1 MMSKEAG
8 MAKRLD
14 RKTAVVTAAGQGI
27 GHAIAAAFAREGARV
42 FASDI
47 DAEKLDGL
55 NRLGAETAC
64 LDVTDGAAI
73 DRYFGGVGPL
83 DILVNCAGWVHHGT
97 ILDAD
102 EAAWDRSIEVNLHSM
117 FRTIRAVLPGMR
129 ARRGGVILNIASV
142 VSSLKAAPNRCVY
155 GATKAGVIGLTKAV
169 AIDFVGD
176 GIRCNAICP
185 GTVDTPSLGE
195 RLAALPDPA
204 LARQQF
210 QARQPMQRF
219 GQPEEVAELALYLAS
234 DEAAFVTGAAYVI
247 DGGMS
252 L

>member
-1 MMSKEAG
+1 MSKEAG
-8 MAKRLD
+8 MAKRLH

-47 DAEKLDGL
+47 DADKLDEL
-55 NRLGAETAC
+55 NRLGAQTAP
-64 LDVTDGAAI
+64 LDVTDGAAVE
-73 DRYFGGVGPL
+73 RYLRAVGPL

-102 EAAWDRSIEVNLHSM
+102 EADWTRSIEVNLHSM

-129 ARRGGVILNIASV
+129 AGRGGVIVNVASV
-142 VSSLKAAPNRCVY
+142 VSSIKAAPNRCVY
-155 GATKAGVIGLTKAV
+155 AATKAGVIGLTKAV
-169 AIDFVGD
+169 AIDFVGE

-185 GTVDTPSLGE
+185 GTIDTPSLGE

-210 QARQPMQRF
+210 QARQPMGRF
-219 GQPEEVAELALYLAS
+219 GTPDEVAELAVYLAS
-234 DEAAFVTGAAYVI
+234 DEAAFVTGASFVV

>member
-1 MMSKEAG
+1 

-14 RKTAVVTAAGQGI
+14 QKTAVVTAAGQGI
-27 GHAIAAAFAREGARV
+27 GQAIAAAFVREGARV

-47 DAEKLDGL
+47 APEKLDEL
-55 NRLGAETAC
+55 NRIGAETAA
-64 LDVTDGAAI
+64 LDVTEGASVE
-73 DRYFGGVGPL
+73 RYLTGVGAL
-83 DILVNCAGWVHHGT
+83 DVLVNCAGWVHHGT

-102 EAAWDRSIEVNLHSM
+102 EAAWDRSVEVNLHSM
-117 FRTIRAVLPGMR
+117 FHTIRAVLPGMR
-129 ARRGGVILNIASV
+129 ARKRGVILNVASV
-142 VSSLKAAPNRCVY
+142 VSSIKAAPNRCVY
-155 GATKAGVIGLTKAV
+155 AATKAGVIGLTKAV

-185 GTVDTPSLGE
+185 GTVDTPSLDE
-195 RLAALPDPA
+195 RLAVLPDPA
-204 LARQQF
+204 QARKQF
-210 QARQPMQRF
+210 VARQPMQRF
-219 GQPEEVAELALYLAS
+219 GQPEEVAELAVYLAS

>member
-1 MMSKEAG
+1 
-8 MAKRLD
+8 MAMRLGQ
-14 RKTAVVTAAGQGI
+14 KTAVVTAAGQGI
-27 GHAIAAAFAREGARV
+27 GHAIAVAFAREGARV

-47 DAEKLDGL
+47 AAEKLDAL
-55 NRLGAETAC
+55 DRLGARTGP
-64 LDVTDGAAI
+64 LDVTDGAAV
-73 DRYFGGVGPL
+73 DRYISAVGPL
-83 DILVNCAGWVHHGT
+83 DVLVNCAGWVHHGT

-102 EAAWDRSIEVNLHSM
+102 EADWNRSFEVNLHSM

-142 VSSLKAAPNRCVY
+142 VSSIKGAPNRCVY
-155 GATKAGVIGLTKAV
+155 AATKAGVIGLTKAV

-185 GTVDTPSLGE
+185 GTIDTPSLGE
-195 RLAALPDPA
+195 RLAALPNPA
-204 LARQQF
+204 LAREQF
-210 QARQPMQRF
+210 QARQPMLRF
-219 GQPEEVAELALYLAS
+219 GRPDEVAELAVYLAS
-234 DEAAFVTGAAYVI
+234 DESAFVTGSAYVI

>member
-1 MMSKEAG
+1 M
-8 MAKRLD
+8 
-14 RKTAVVTAAGQGI
+14 
-27 GHAIAAAFAREGARV
+27 
-42 FASDI
+42 
-47 DAEKLDGL
+47 
-55 NRLGAETAC
+55 
-64 LDVTDGAAI
+64 
-73 DRYFGGVGPL
+73 
-83 DILVNCAGWVHHGT
+83 HHGT

-129 ARRGGVILNIASV
+129 ARKRGVILNIASV
-142 VSSLKAAPNRCVY
+142 VSSIKAAPNRCVY
-155 GATKAGVIGLTKAV
+155 AATKAGVIGLTKAV

-204 LARQQF
+204 HARKQF
-210 QARQPMQRF
+210 ESRQPMLRF
-219 GQPEEVAELALYLAS
+219 GQPEEVAELAVYLAS
-234 DEAAFVTGAAYVI
+234 DEAAFVTGATYVI

>member
-1 MMSKEAG
+1 

-14 RKTAVVTAAGQGI
+14 QKTAVVTAAGQGI
-27 GHAIAAAFAREGARV
+27 GQAIAAAFVREGARV

-47 DAEKLDGL
+47 APEKLDGL
-55 NRLGAETAC
+55 NRIGAETAA
-64 LDVTDGAAI
+64 LDVTEGASVE
-73 DRYFGGVGPL
+73 RYLTGVGAL
-83 DILVNCAGWVHHGT
+83 GVLVNCAGWVHHGT

-102 EAAWDRSIEVNLHSM
+102 EAAWDRSVEVNLHSM
-117 FRTIRAVLPGMR
+117 FHTIRAVLPGMR
-129 ARRGGVILNIASV
+129 ARKRGVILNVASV
-142 VSSLKAAPNRCVY
+142 VSSIKAAPNRCVY
-155 GATKAGVIGLTKAV
+155 AATKAGVIGLTKAV

-204 LARQQF
+204 QARKQF
-210 QARQPMQRF
+210 VARQPMQRF
-219 GQPEEVAELALYLAS
+219 GQPEEVAELAVYLAS

>member
-1 MMSKEAG
+1 

-14 RKTAVVTAAGQGI
+14 QKTAVVTAAGQGI
-27 GHAIAAAFAREGARV
+27 GQAIAAAFVREGARV

-47 DAEKLDGL
+47 APEKLDGL
-55 NRLGAETAC
+55 NRIGAETAA
-64 LDVTDGAAI
+64 LDVTEGASVE
-73 DRYFGGVGPL
+73 RYLTGVGAL
-83 DILVNCAGWVHHGT
+83 DVLVNCAGWVHHGT

-102 EAAWDRSIEVNLHSM
+102 EAAWDRSVEVNLHSM
-117 FRTIRAVLPGMR
+117 FHTIRAVLPGMR
-129 ARRGGVILNIASV
+129 ARNRGVILNVASV
-142 VSSLKAAPNRCVY
+142 VSSIKAAPNRCVY
-155 GATKAGVIGLTKAV
+155 AATKAGVIGLTKAV

-204 LARQQF
+204 QARKQF
-210 QARQPMQRF
+210 VARQPMQRF
-219 GQPEEVAELALYLAS
+219 GQPEEVAELAVYLAS

-247 DGGMS
+247 DGGMR

>member
-1 MMSKEAG
+1 

-14 RKTAVVTAAGQGI
+14 QKTAVVTAAGQGI
-27 GHAIAAAFAREGARV
+27 GQAIAAAFVREGARV

-47 DAEKLDGL
+47 APEKLDGL
-55 NRLGAETAC
+55 NRSGAETAA
-64 LDVTDGAAI
+64 LDVTEGASVE
-73 DRYFGGVGPL
+73 RYLTGVGAL
-83 DILVNCAGWVHHGT
+83 DVLVNCAGWVHHGT

-102 EAAWDRSIEVNLHSM
+102 EAAWDRSVEVNLHSM
-117 FRTIRAVLPGMR
+117 FHTIRAVLPGMR
-129 ARRGGVILNIASV
+129 ARNRGVILNVASV
-142 VSSLKAAPNRCVY
+142 VSSIKAAPNRCVY
-155 GATKAGVIGLTKAV
+155 AATKAGVIGLTKAV

-204 LARQQF
+204 QARKQF
-210 QARQPMQRF
+210 VARQPMQRF
-219 GQPEEVAELALYLAS
+219 GQPEEVAELAVYLAS

>member
-1 MMSKEAG
+1 

-14 RKTAVVTAAGQGI
+14 QKTAVVTAAGQGI
-27 GHAIAAAFAREGARV
+27 GQAIAAAFVREGARV

-47 DAEKLDGL
+47 APEKLDGL
-55 NRLGAETAC
+55 NRIGAETAA
-64 LDVTDGAAI
+64 LDVTEGASVE
-73 DRYFGGVGPL
+73 RYLTGVGAL
-83 DILVNCAGWVHHGT
+83 DVLVNCAGWVHHGT

-102 EAAWDRSIEVNLHSM
+102 EAAWDRSVEVNLHSM
-117 FRTIRAVLPGMR
+117 FHTIRAVLPGMR
-129 ARRGGVILNIASV
+129 ARNRGVILNVASV
-142 VSSLKAAPNRCVY
+142 VSSIKAAPNRCVY
-155 GATKAGVIGLTKAV
+155 AATKAGVIGLTKAV

-204 LARQQF
+204 QARKQF
-210 QARQPMQRF
+210 VARQPMQRF
-219 GQPEEVAELALYLAS
+219 GQPEEVAELAVYLAS

>member
-1 MMSKEAG
+1 

-14 RKTAVVTAAGQGI
+14 QKTAVVTAAGQGI
-27 GHAIAAAFAREGARV
+27 GQAIAAAFVREGARV

-47 DAEKLDGL
+47 APEKLDGL
-55 NRLGAETAC
+55 NRIGAETAA
-64 LDVTDGAAI
+64 LDVTEGASVE
-73 DRYFGGVGPL
+73 RYLTGVGAL
-83 DILVNCAGWVHHGT
+83 DVLVNCAGWVHHGT

-102 EAAWDRSIEVNLHSM
+102 EAAWDRSVEVNLHSM
-117 FRTIRAVLPGMR
+117 FHTIRAVLPGMR
-129 ARRGGVILNIASV
+129 ARKRGVILNVASV
-142 VSSLKAAPNRCVY
+142 VSSIKAAPNRCVY
-155 GATKAGVIGLTKAV
+155 AATKAGVIGLTKAV

-204 LARQQF
+204 QARKQF
-210 QARQPMQRF
+210 VARQPMQRF
-219 GQPEEVAELALYLAS
+219 GQPEEVAELAVYLAS

>member
-1 MMSKEAG
+1 

-14 RKTAVVTAAGQGI
+14 QKTAVVTAAGQGI
-27 GHAIAAAFAREGARV
+27 GHAIAAAFGREGARV

-47 DAEKLDGL
+47 APEKLDGL
-55 NRLGAETAC
+55 NRLGADTAA
-64 LDVTDGAAI
+64 LDVTDGAAVE
-73 DRYFGGVGPL
+73 RYLGAIGSL

-102 EAAWDRSIEVNLHSM
+102 ESDWTRSMEVNLHSM
-117 FRTIRAVLPGMR
+117 FRTIRAVLPGMQ
-129 ARRGGVILNIASV
+129 ARKSGIILNIASV
-142 VSSLKAAPNRCVY
+142 VSSIKAAPNRCVY
-155 GATKAGVIGLTKAV
+155 AATKAGVIGLTKAV

-185 GTVDTPSLGE
+185 GTVDSPSLGE

-204 LARQQF
+204 EARQQF
-210 QARQPMQRF
+210 VARQPMQRF
-219 GQPEEVAELALYLAS
+219 GRPEEVAELAVYLAS

>member
-1 MMSKEAG
+1 

-14 RKTAVVTAAGQGI
+14 RKIAAVTAAGQGI
-27 GHAIAAAFAREGARV
+27 GHAIAAAFLREGARV

-47 DAEKLDGL
+47 AAEKLDGL
-55 NRLGAETAC
+55 TRLGAETAP
-64 LDVTDGAAI
+64 LDVTDGPAVE
-73 DRYFGGVGPL
+73 RYLSTIRPL

-102 EAAWDRSIEVNLHSM
+102 EAVWDRSVNVNLYSM

-129 ARRGGVILNIASV
+129 ARKGGVILNIASV
-142 VSSLKAAPNRCVY
+142 VSSIKAAPNRCVY
-155 GATKAGVIGLTKAV
+155 AATKAGVIGLSKAV

-185 GTVDTPSLGE
+185 GTVDSPSLGE

-204 LARQQF
+204 LARKQF
-210 QARQPMQRF
+210 EARQPMQRF
-219 GQPEEVAELALYLAS
+219 GRPEEVAELAVFLAS

>member
-1 MMSKEAG
+1 

-14 RKTAVVTAAGQGI
+14 QKTAVVTAAGQGI
-27 GHAIAAAFAREGARV
+27 GQAIAAAFVREGARV

-47 DAEKLDGL
+47 APEKLDGL
-55 NRLGAETAC
+55 NRSGAETAA
-64 LDVTDGAAI
+64 LDVTEGASVE
-73 DRYFGGVGPL
+73 RYLTGVGTP
-83 DILVNCAGWVHHGT
+83 DVLVNCAGWVHHGT

-102 EAAWDRSIEVNLHSM
+102 EAAWDRSVEVNLHSM
-117 FRTIRAVLPGMR
+117 FHTIRAVLPGMR
-129 ARRGGVILNIASV
+129 ARKRGVILNVASV
-142 VSSLKAAPNRCVY
+142 VSSIKAAPNRCVY
-155 GATKAGVIGLTKAV
+155 AATKAGVIGLTKAV

-204 LARQQF
+204 QARKQF
-210 QARQPMQRF
+210 VARQPMQRF
-219 GQPEEVAELALYLAS
+219 GQPEEVAELAVYLAS

>member
-1 MMSKEAG
+1 
-8 MAKRLD
+8 MAKRLEQ
-14 RKTAVVTAAGQGI
+14 KTAVVTAAGQGI

-47 DAEKLDGL
+47 APGKLDRL
-55 NRLGAETAC
+55 NRLGAHTAP
-64 LDVTDGAAI
+64 LDVTDAGAV
-73 DRYFGGVGPL
+73 DRYFQAVGQL
-83 DILVNCAGWVHHGT
+83 DVLVNCAGWVHHGT

-129 ARRGGVILNIASV
+129 ARKRGVILNIASV
-142 VSSLKAAPNRCVY
+142 VSSIKAAPNRCVY
-155 GATKAGVIGLTKAV
+155 AATKAGVIGLTKAV

-204 LARQQF
+204 HARKQF
-210 QARQPMQRF
+210 ESRQPMLRF
-219 GQPEEVAELALYLAS
+219 GQPEEVAELAVYLAS
-234 DEAAFVTGAAYVI
+234 DEAAFVTGVLLPV
-247 DGGMS
+247 DGGQS
-252 L
+252 ARVG

>member
-1 MMSKEAG
+1 

-14 RKTAVVTAAGQGI
+14 QKTAVVTAAGQGI
-27 GHAIAAAFAREGARV
+27 GQAIAAAFVREGARV

-47 DAEKLDGL
+47 APEKLDGL
-55 NRLGAETAC
+55 NRIGAETAA
-64 LDVTDGAAI
+64 LDVTEGASVE
-73 DRYFGGVGPL
+73 RYLTGVGAL
-83 DILVNCAGWVHHGT
+83 DVLVNCAGWVHHGT

-102 EAAWDRSIEVNLHSM
+102 EAAWDRSVEVNLHSM
-117 FRTIRAVLPGMR
+117 FHTIRAVLPGMR
-129 ARRGGVILNIASV
+129 ARNRGVILNVASV
-142 VSSLKAAPNRCVY
+142 VSSIKAAPNRCVY
-155 GATKAGVIGLTKAV
+155 AATKAGVIGLTKAV

-195 RLAALPDPA
+195 RLAALPDSA
-204 LARQQF
+204 QARKQF
-210 QARQPMQRF
+210 VARQPMQRF
-219 GQPEEVAELALYLAS
+219 GQPEEVAELAVYLAS

>member
-1 MMSKEAG
+1 

-14 RKTAVVTAAGQGI
+14 QKTAVVTAAGQGI
-27 GHAIAAAFAREGARV
+27 GHAIAVAFAREGARV

-47 DAEKLDGL
+47 LPEKLDRL
-55 NRLGAETAC
+55 NRLGAHTEP
-64 LDVTDGAAI
+64 LDVTDAAAV
-73 DRYFGGVGPL
+73 DRYFHAVGQL
-83 DILVNCAGWVHHGT
+83 DVLVNCAGWVHHGT

-102 EAAWDRSIEVNLHSM
+102 EAVWDRSVEVNLHSM

-129 ARRGGVILNIASV
+129 ARKSGAILNIASV
-142 VSSLKAAPNRCVY
+142 VSSIKAAPHRCVY
-155 GATKAGVIGLTKAV
+155 ATTKAGVIGLTKAV
-169 AIDFVGD
+169 AIDFVRD
-176 GIRCNAICP
+176 GVRCNAICP

-204 LARQQF
+204 QARQQF
-210 QARQPMQRF
+210 EARQPMLRF
-219 GQPEEVAELALYLAS
+219 GQPEEVAELAVYLAS

>member
-1 MMSKEAG
+1 

-14 RKTAVVTAAGQGI
+14 QKTAVVTAAGQGI
-27 GHAIAAAFAREGARV
+27 GQAIAAAFVREGARV

-47 DAEKLDGL
+47 APEKLDGL
-55 NRLGAETAC
+55 NRSGAETAA
-64 LDVTDGAAI
+64 LDVTEGASVE
-73 DRYFGGVGPL
+73 RYLTGVGAL
-83 DILVNCAGWVHHGT
+83 DVLVNCAGWVHHGT

-102 EAAWDRSIEVNLHSM
+102 EAAWDRSVEVNLHSM
-117 FRTIRAVLPGMR
+117 FHTIRAVLPGMR
-129 ARRGGVILNIASV
+129 ARKRGVILNVASV
-142 VSSLKAAPNRCVY
+142 VSSIKAAPNRCVY
-155 GATKAGVIGLTKAV
+155 AATKAGVIGLTKAV

-204 LARQQF
+204 QARKQF
-210 QARQPMQRF
+210 VARQPMQRF
-219 GQPEEVAELALYLAS
+219 GQPEEVAELAVYLAS

>member
-1 MMSKEAG
+1 MEGG

-14 RKTAVVTAAGQGI
+14 QKTAVVTAAGQGI
-27 GHAIAAAFAREGARV
+27 GQAIAAAFVREGARV

-47 DAEKLDGL
+47 APEKLDGL
-55 NRLGAETAC
+55 NRLGAQTGA
-64 LDVTDGAAI
+64 LNVTDGAAI
-73 DRYFGGVGPL
+73 DRYFGGVGAL
-83 DILVNCAGWVHHGT
+83 DVLVNCAGWVHHGT
-97 ILDAD
+97 ILDAG
-102 EAAWDRSIEVNLHSM
+102 EADWTRSIEVNLHSM
-117 FRTIRAVLPGMR
+117 FRTIRTVLPGMR
-129 ARRGGVILNIASV
+129 ARRGGVIVNIASV
-142 VSSLKAAPNRCVY
+142 VSSIKAAPNRCVY

-169 AIDFVGD
+169 ALDFVGD

-204 LARQQF
+204 QARKQF
-210 QARQPMQRF
+210 EARQPMQRF
-219 GQPEEVAELALYLAS
+219 GQPEEVAELAVYLAS
-234 DEAAFVTGAAYVI
+234 DAAAFVTGATFVI

>member
-1 MMSKEAG
+1 

-47 DAEKLDGL
+47 DAHKLDEL
-55 NRLGAETAC
+55 NRLGAQTAP
-64 LDVTDGAAI
+64 LDVTDGAAVE
-73 DRYFGGVGPL
+73 RYLRAVGPL

-97 ILDAD
+97 ILDAN
-102 EAAWDRSIEVNLHSM
+102 EAAWARSFEVNLHSM

-129 ARRGGVILNIASV
+129 ARERGVILNIASV
-142 VSSLKAAPNRCVY
+142 VSSIKAAPNRCIY
-155 GATKAGVIGLTKAV
+155 AATKAGVIGLTKAV
-169 AIDFVGD
+169 AIDFVGE

-185 GTVDTPSLGE
+185 GTIDTPSLGE

-204 LARQQF
+204 LAREQF
-210 QARQPMQRF
+210 QARQPMGRF
-219 GQPEEVAELALYLAS
+219 GTPEEVAELAVYLAS
-234 DEAAFVTGAAYVI
+234 DEAAFVTGAAFVV